1 MQNLIF
7 RNSFNVGTVFFLQ
20 VRFPQHFTPG
30 KRSADLDKLRVIGYS
45 HSFTAAKIEA
55 PHLWYLWN
63 HSQPTGSFFVI
74 IAIMCLGGGRGMFEF
89 GVWRRYMG
97 HGVRARLNQRIASGG
112 RPHPAID
119 LKKKVCGCRLCI
131 SDCQAHELPEILPS
145 LFPSRCGS
153 SGIKVVPWD
162 SWFDVGSK

>member
-30 KRSADLDKLRVIGYS
+30 KRSADLDKVRVIGYS

-63 HSQPTGSFFVI
+63 HSQPTGSFFFV
-74 IAIMCLGGGRGMFEF
+74 IAIVCVWVEGEACLSLVYGGGTWAMECEHAWIRGQPQVA
-89 GVWRRYMG
+89 G
-97 HGVRARLNQRIASGG
+97 LTLKLISQR
-112 RPHPAID
+112 
-119 LKKKVCGCRLCI
+119 VCGCRLCI

-145 LFPSRCGS
+145 LCGS
-153 SGIKVVPWD
+153 SGIKVLPWD